1 MLEAAHEGQKAMS
14 IFAILIVVAL
24 ILAVLASFGVPC
36 KIGLFPLAFAFFLLA
51 LLIGGL
57 HAIG

>member
-1 MLEAAHEGQKAMS
+1 MS

-36 KIGLFPLAFAFFLLA
+36 KIGLFPLSFAFFLLA
-51 LLIGGL
+51 VLIGGL
-57 HAIG
+57 HAIA